1 MRSFA
6 RTAVLVLVALA
17 PAVHA
22 QTSQPKRL
30 YEDALAR
37 ERMLRADIQLA
48 RTDEAQSSV
57 LLRVRALVGAYD
69 DMSRLF
75 PGSGYGDNALWQGA
89 VLAADAFWQFGDAI
103 DRTLSLRLF
112 AALTARYPGSALA
125 MKVGTQ
131 TNRLQAAKP
140 TVTTERTAEASTLTK
155 ATADKSA
162 AAARVPAA
170 QRTPS
175 PTPTLAPIGGEG
187 WCG

>member
-6 RTAVLVLVALA
+6 KTAVLVLVVLA

-22 QTSQPKRL
+22 QTSQPKKL

-57 LLRVRALVGAYD
+57 LVRVRALVGAYD

-103 DRTLSLRLF
+103 DRTTSLRLF
-112 AALTARYPGSALA
+112 SALTRG
-125 MKVGTQ
+125 
-131 TNRLQAAKP
+131 
-140 TVTTERTAEASTLTK
+140 
-155 ATADKSA
+155 
-162 AAARVPAA
+162 
-170 QRTPS
+170 
-175 PTPTLAPIGGEG
+175 TLATR
-187 WCG
+187 WR